1 VAGAAASPEMIK
13 AYVAGFAE
21 AGCDEL
27 IFAPG
32 SPSLDQVTLL
42 AEAIA

>member
-1 VAGAAASPEMIK
+1 VASAGLDRVGYA
-13 AYVAGFAE
+13 AGFAE

-32 SPSLDQVTLL
+32 SASLDQITLL